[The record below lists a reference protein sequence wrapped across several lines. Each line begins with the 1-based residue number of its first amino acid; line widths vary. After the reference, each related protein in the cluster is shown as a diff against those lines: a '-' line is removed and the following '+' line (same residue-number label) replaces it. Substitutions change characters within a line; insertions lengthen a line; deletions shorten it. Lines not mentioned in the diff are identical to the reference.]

1 MKESK
6 VQVTSKLHEDG
17 AISHKMTFANGQT
30 RLILIRPDHTLA
42 QRFLADG
49 VKKGL
54 LSRINSA
61 KDSDDA
67 VRKVDEL
74 EAKWDAGEWALQAE
88 EKEVRVPDLVKAV
101 AAYKNIS
108 IEDAKAAVDKL
119 TKAQQAKVR
128 AIPEIA
134 TLLATYKADKGSE
147 GDSLLGD
154 ALSPGEARRM
164 PHEDAA

>member
-6 VQVTSKLHEDG
+6 VTVASKLHEDG

-67 VRKVDEL
+67 VRKIDEL
-74 EAKWDAGEWALQAE
+74 EAKWDKGEWALQAE
-88 EKEVRVPDLVKAV
+88 EKEIKVPDLVRAV
-101 AAYKNIS
+101 AAYKRIS
-108 IEDAKAAVDKL
+108 VEDAKAAVDKL

-128 AIPEIA
+128 AIPEVA

-147 GDSLLGD
+147 GDTLLAGAFAKD
-154 ALSPGEARRM
+154 EEGKEA
-164 PHEDAA
+164 A